1 MITLDGEKI
10 ARPDGRLVAN
20 IVTSTGSPTRFR
32 RDFQN
37 RDGARSTRAYVGA
50 MDYCERSVSVWK
62 VAISPFETRP
72 LEAPAIDTDVCVI
85 GAGIAGLSVAYEL
98 SRAGRQV
105 VVLEARAVGAGETAQ
120 TTGHLSSALD
130 DRYSEL
136 ERMHGRDAT
145 RLAYES
151 HDAAI
156 QRIGQIVQHEGI
168 DCGYERLDGYLF
180 LAPGDSEDT
189 LDSELAAAR
198 RAGYLDVERL
208 ARAPVGYF
216 DSGPC
221 LRFPRQAQFHSLR
234 YLNGLCTAIERLG
247 GRIFTHTRVTS
258 VRGGR
263 SARVETSSGSRV
275 TARAVV
281 VATNT
286 PINDRIAIHTK
297 QAVYRTFAVALAM
310 PAEEHPRALFWDT
323 GDPYHYVRFAEDATG
338 ATRLVVGGE
347 DHKTGEFDDAAQ
359 RFERLERWT
368 AERFPAARGVE
379 LRWSGQVIEP
389 FDALAY
395 IGRNPSGPANVFI
408 ATGDSGHGLTHGAI
422 AGMLIR
428 DLVIGAENRWA
439 SLYDPAR
446 KRTSLG
452 SLAEYLKIAGS
463 VTRHYAEW
471 LKPQASGSVDDL
483 VPGTGMVVQR
493 GRRKLAISRDDQ
505 GALIACSAVCP
516 HLGCIVHWNSQE
528 RSWDCPCHGSRFSP
542 SGEVLNGPAGR
553 GLARAQIDLDERA
566 AVADEQPG

>member
-1 MITLDGEKI
+1 MLPCME
-10 ARPDGRLVAN
+10 
-20 IVTSTGSPTRFR
+20 
-32 RDFQN
+32 
-37 RDGARSTRAYVGA
+37 
-50 MDYCERSVSVWK
+50 YCERSVSVWK
-62 VAISPFETRP
+62 VAHTPFQTPP
-72 LEAPAIDTDVCVI
+72 LEGTTLETDVCVI

-130 DRYSEL
+130 DRYAVL

-156 QRIGQIVQHEGI
+156 ERIGQIVQHERI
-168 DCGYERLDGYLF
+168 DCGYQRLDGYLF

-189 LDSELAAAR
+189 LDAELAAAQ
-198 RAGYLDVERL
+198 RAGYADVERL
-208 ARAPVGYF
+208 ARVPAGHF
-216 DSGPC
+216 ELGPC

-247 GRIFTHTRVTS
+247 GRMFTGTRVVR

-263 SARVETSSGSRV
+263 RARIETSSGASL
-275 TARAVV
+275 TARSVV

-286 PINDRIAIHTK
+286 PVNDRIAIHTK
-297 QAVYRTFAVALAM
+297 QSAYRSFALAFEL
-310 PAEEHPRALFWDT
+310 PAVELPRALYWDT
-323 GDPYHYVRFAEDATG
+323 GDPYHYVRLAEDATG

-347 DHKTGEFDDAAQ
+347 DHKTGEFDDAAR

-368 AERFPAARGVE
+368 RERFPAAGAAS
-379 LRWSGQVIEP
+379 LRWSGQVLEP

-395 IGRNPSGPANVFI
+395 IGKNPGGPSNVFI

-446 KRTSLG
+446 KRASLG
-452 SLAEYLKIAGS
+452 SLTEYMKIAGT

-471 LKPQASGSVDDL
+471 LQREKPAPLRDL
-483 VPGTGMVVQR
+483 VSGAGMVVQR
-493 GRRKLAISRDDQ
+493 GRRKLAVSRDDR

-542 SGEVLNGPAGR
+542 SGEVLSGPAAR
-553 GLARAQIDLDERA
+553 GLARVQIDPEARP
-566 AVADEQPG
+566 AVSHEQPG